1 MTRTTVLA
9 APDTGGPPLVR
20 TAGRRT
26 ATLVATATWLL
37 GAGSV
42 VSALL
47 PPARGRLRVLTELVP
62 LQGAETATA
71 VTAAL
76 GVLLCYLAGGLRR
89 RKHRAWL
96 TAVVVTVAVAVAHL
110 AKGLDVEESVASLAV
125 LGLLVGTRR
134 EFHAE
139 GDPSSR
145 WLAVRRFVQLVGTG
159 VGLGML
165 LLQAYGDRVVG
176 APSLDAQLRHV
187 LLGLVGVTGPVRFS
201 GDLAGDLVS
210 AVLLGFGLL
219 TAFVTAYF
227 VLRPAEPTA
236 ALAPTDELRLRVLLD
251 RHGGRD
257 SLGYF
262 ALRRDKAVV
271 WSPTGKAAVTYRVV
285 HGVLLASGD
294 PIGDPEAWPGAIA
307 GVLELA
313 RRHAWVPAVIACGER
328 GATVWARHGLDAY
341 ELGDEAILD
350 VPAFGL
356 AGRSMR
362 GVRQAVS
369 RIERAGF
376 VAVVRRTGDIPAVEL
391 AELVSVAA
399 AWRGGG
405 VERGFSMALSRIG
418 DPADADCLVVTAH
431 QDGVLCGLLH
441 FVPWGADGLSLDL
454 MRRDRTADNGLNE
467 FLVVR
472 LVEAC
477 PGLGVRRVSLNFAVL
492 RSALERG
499 ERIGA
504 GPVARVWRSVLV
516 WASRWWQID
525 TLYRFNAKFQPG
537 WQPRFLC
544 FPSARELPRI
554 AVAALEAE
562 AFLVRPRPLR
572 RLLHRG

>member
-1 MTRTTVLA
+1 MTRSTVLA
-9 APDTGGPPLVR
+9 APETPGLAPWRG
-20 TAGRRT
+20 AGRRT
-26 ATLVATATWLL
+26 ATLVATVTWLL
-37 GAGSV
+37 GAVSV

-62 LQGAETATA
+62 LQGTETATA
-71 VTAAL
+71 VTASL

-96 TAVVVTVAVAVAHL
+96 TAVVVTVAVAVTHL
-110 AKGLDVEESVASLAV
+110 VKGLDVEESAASLAV

-139 GDPSSR
+139 GDPTSR
-145 WLAVRRFVQLVGTG
+145 WFAVRRFGQLVGTG
-159 VGLGML
+159 TGLGML

-176 APSLDAQLRHV
+176 APSLVTQLRHV

-201 GDLAGDLVS
+201 GDRSGDLVA

-219 TAFVTAYF
+219 TSFVTAYF
-227 VLRPAEPTA
+227 VLRPAEPAA
-236 ALAPTDELRLRVLLD
+236 ALAPVDEARLRALLD

-262 ALRRDKAVV
+262 ALRRDKSVV

-285 HGVLLASGD
+285 SGVLLASGD
-294 PIGDPEAWPGAIA
+294 PIGDPEAWPGALA
-307 GVLELA
+307 EVLELA
-313 RRHAWVPAVIACGER
+313 GRHAWVPAVIGCGEQ

-350 VPAFGL
+350 VPAFRL
-356 AGRSMR
+356 AGRPMR
-362 GVRQAVS
+362 GVRQAVA

-376 VAVVRRTGDIPAVEL
+376 TASVRRTGDIPAAEL

-418 DPADADCLVVTAH
+418 DPADPGCVVVTAH
-431 QDGVLCGLLH
+431 QDGVLRGLLH
-441 FVPWGADGLSLDL
+441 FVPWGSDGLSLDL

-472 LVEAC
+472 LVDAC
-477 PGLGVRRVSLNFAVL
+477 PGLGVRRLSLNFAVL

-504 GPVARVWRSVLV
+504 GPVARAWRSVLV
-516 WASRWWQID
+516 WASRWWQIE

-537 WQPRFLC
+537 WEPRFLC